1 MHEIVLQEEQVRMLE
16 LLVEASRAQ
25 PRDDR
30 QPFRA
35 LKDMTS
41 HHERLILPPHPGL
54 PADFPGFYPGD
65 IEQLARE
72 GLLNLSI
79 SPKGTWK
86 FEVSPRGY
94 QHYDTLKQQQG
105 RGAERVEKLVR
116 SYIDTTAFAQR
127 HPAAWEKWRAAE
139 EKLWAEDSVQADT
152 TIGHLCREAHQEFA
166 DSLLSRRPVASA
178 PNDKAKTKNRIRTI
192 LENLPK
198 GSDAIA
204 ATTQSLSDYWSA
216 VLDLAQRQ
224 EHAGLKEGSALT
236 WEDSRRLVFHTLFAM
251 TELDRIVERVDGR

>member
-1 MHEIVLQEEQVRMLE
+1 MHEVVLQEEQVRTLE

-41 HHERLILPPHPGL
+41 HHERLILPPHRGL
-54 PADFPGFYPGD
+54 PSDFPGFYPGD
-65 IEQLARE
+65 IEQLHRE

-79 SPKGTWK
+79 SPKGTWT
-86 FEVSPRGY
+86 FDVSPRGF

-105 RGAERVEKLVR
+105 RGAERVAKVVR
-116 SYIDTTAFAQR
+116 SYVDTAGFAQR
-127 HPAAWEKWRAAE
+127 HPAAREKWRAAE
-139 EKLWAEDSVQADT
+139 EKLWSEDSAQADT

-166 DSLLSRRPVASA
+166 ASLLARHPVASA
-178 PNDKAKTKNRIRTI
+178 PSDKAKTKDRIRAV
-192 LENLPK
+192 LGNLPK

-204 ATTQSLSDYWSA
+204 VANQSLSDYWSA

-224 EHAGLKEGSALT
+224 EHAALKEGSVLR

-251 TELDRIVERVDGR
+251 TELDRVVDSG